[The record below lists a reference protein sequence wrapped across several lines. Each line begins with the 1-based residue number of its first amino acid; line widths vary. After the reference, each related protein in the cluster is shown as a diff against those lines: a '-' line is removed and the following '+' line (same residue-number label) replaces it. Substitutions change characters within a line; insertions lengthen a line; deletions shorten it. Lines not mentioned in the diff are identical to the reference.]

1 MDIFSWN
8 VNGIRAVKRKGFLD
22 WIKKDSPDILA
33 LQEIRIQRDQI
44 DEALTDLDSYYS
56 YFNYGDKKG
65 YSGVALYSKIEP
77 NKIETGLG
85 IDRFDKEGRV
95 ITAYYDDFIYMGIY
109 FPNGKRS
116 RERLN
121 FKLDFYDE
129 LLEYAQTLREEG
141 HSLIISGD
149 YNTAHKEIDLINPE
163 QNKNV
168 SGFLP
173 IERKWIDK
181 FIDSGFIDT
190 FRYFHP
196 DKEKYTWWSY
206 RTRARERN
214 AGWRIDY
221 HFVSEDLIDIVK
233 KAVIHDDVMGSDH
246 CPISI
251 TLDL

>member
-8 VNGIRAVKRKGFLD
+8 VNGIRAVTKKGFFD
-22 WIKKDSPDILA
+22 WIEDEGPDILT
-33 LQEIRIQRDQI
+33 LQEIRIQEEQI
-44 DEALTDLDSYYS
+44 SNKLQNIDSYYS
-56 YFNYGDKKG
+56 YFNYGKRKG

-77 NKIETGLG
+77 NKVENGLG
-85 IDRFDKEGRV
+85 IKRFDQEGRV
-95 ITAYYDDFIYMGIY
+95 IKAFYDDFVLMGIY

-116 RERLN
+116 NERLN
-121 FKLDFYDE
+121 YKLDFYDE
-129 LLEYAQTLREEG
+129 VLKQAEDLKKEG
-141 HSLIISGD
+141 HSIIISGD

-173 IERKWIDK
+173 IERKWLDK
-181 FIDSGFIDT
+181 LINHGYVDT
-190 FRYFHP
+190 FRHFNP
-196 DKEKYTWWSY
+196 KKEKYSWWSY

-221 HFVSEDLIDIVK
+221 HFVSEDLLDNLK
-233 KAVIHDDVMGSDH
+233 KAVIHEDVMGSDH